1 MAGIDWTPWVGKA
14 REEVDWVTPTH
25 VAAWNA
31 TFDRDVPFPLEGE
44 TAPLGLHWALFPP
57 LARGAELGD
66 DGHAR
71 TGNFLPPVPLPR
83 RMWAGSRLRFHRPL
97 KVGARVDRRSVVS
110 LIVEK
115 GSRSGPLI
123 FVTVHHALTSNGE
136 LAIEEDQDLVYRE
149 MSSPAADRPRDPL
162 PTAAW
167 RRTVDPHET
176 LLFRFSA
183 LTFNGH
189 RIHYDRR
196 YAEEIEGYAGLV
208 VHGPLI
214 ATLLLQLLVERKPD
228 QTVTRFEF
236 KAIRPTLDIAP
247 FDIHGAPT
255 EDPNVVRLWSTNARA
270 EKAVE
275 AEAWIR

>member
-1 MAGIDWTPWVGKA
+1 MAGIDWTPWLGKA

-31 TFDRDVPFPLEGE
+31 TLDRDVAFPAEGD

-57 LARGAELGD
+57 LARGSELGD

-71 TGNFLPPVPLPR
+71 TGTFLPPVPLPR

-97 KVGARVDRRSVVS
+97 EVGARVDRRSV
-110 LIVEK
+110 ITRIAEK
-115 GSRSGPLI
+115 GSRSGSLI
-123 FVTVHHALTSNGE
+123 FVTVHHALSSNGDV
-136 LAIEEDQDLVYRE
+136 AIEEDQDLVYRE
-149 MSSPAADRPRDPL
+149 LSSPAAERPNEP
-162 PTAAW
+162 PSNGAW
-167 RRTVDPHET
+167 RRTIEPHET

-196 YAEEIEGYAGLV
+196 YAEQTEGYAGLV

-214 ATLLLQLLVERKPD
+214 ATLLLQLLVDRKPD

-236 KAIRPTLDIAP
+236 KAMRPTLDIAP
-247 FDIHGAPT
+247 FEIHGDPT
-255 EDPNVVRLWSTNARA
+255 EDPQVVRLWSTNARA